1 MQVAPAEL
9 EGVLIAHPFVLDAGV
24 IATQRGDEEVPM
36 AYVVL
41 VPEAKGKVSEA
52 ALVEYVESKVANHKR
67 LRGGVAF
74 TDVIPRNPTGKIL
87 RRELRALH
95 NRRSKL

>member
-1 MQVAPAEL
+1 
-9 EGVLIAHPFVLDAGV
+9 V

-41 VPEAKGKVSEA
+41 APGAKGKVSETE
-52 ALVEYVESKVANHKR
+52 LVKYVESKVANHKR
-67 LRGGVAF
+67 LRGGIVF
-74 TDVIPRNPTGKIL
+74 TDAIPRNPTGKIL
-87 RRELRALH
+87 RKDLRALH